1 MKIASRFSILFFTF
15 ILSACVA
22 TGEVNPKN
30 DINLVGTGKVRI
42 TTDAE
47 PEKGTY
53 KGFTHQIGITHLNG
67 KSLWRM
73 GVDNDFPESLLISP
87 GKIQLRV
94 RYIYF
99 STYADGVLWLE
110 AEPEKEY
117 FIKKVAEKYSV
128 NFYIEEK
135 DTGKI
140 VGGVF
145 EPEKNM

>member
-1 MKIASRFSILFFTF
+1 MKMFFHYAILCTALL
-15 ILSACVA
+15 LSACVA
-22 TGEVNPKN
+22 TGEVNPKKVI
-30 DINLVGTGKVRI
+30 DLSGTGKVRI

-47 PEKGTY
+47 PDKGTY

-73 GVDNDFPESLLISP
+73 GVDNDFPESLLVSP
-87 GKIQLRV
+87 GRIQLRV

-99 STYADGVLWLE
+99 STFADGVLWLD

-117 FIKKVAEKYSV
+117 IIKKTAAKYSV
-128 NFYIEEK
+128 KFYLEEK